1 MISTCRVLDIRPA
14 ESTSGLGSGALSG
27 IVTQVAR
34 RIDEGDDPYLW
45 LKDPD
50 GAGDAA
56 DVSAA
61 REALARIDAG
71 DTPVP
76 LTELRDELGL

>member
-1 MISTCRVLDIRPA
+1 MAVVDPARSAGVLARA
-14 ESTSGLGSGALSG
+14 E
-27 IVTQVAR
+27 
-34 RIDEGDDPYLW
+34 
-45 LKDPD
+45 
-50 GAGDAA
+50 DAA

-61 REALARIDAG
+61 RDALARIDAG

>member
-1 MISTCRVLDIRPA
+1 MDTYVTRRGQRLAAAAPA
-14 ESTSGLGSGALSG
+14 ELAEA
-27 IVTQVAR
+27 IERA
-34 RIDEGDDPYLW
+34 E
-45 LKDPD
+45 
-50 GAGDAA
+50 DAA
-56 DVSAA
+56 DVTAA